1 MRLRTFSPTAH
12 PLGRGAGLGRSSK
25 WSCECDGATVPMP
38 EVRGS
43 EASRLPDDPC
53 AGRLACPSSWGHQLL
68 VWDPLDLTPHIF
80 IWPVTCD
87 PYVTFPNIPV
97 DTGECVPEFCEL
109 FRQITAFKEGVVGIS
124 NL

>member
-1 MRLRTFSPTAH
+1 MIRVPGGWRAPAPGDT
-12 PLGRGAGLGRSSK
+12 SSFMQ
-25 WSCECDGATVPMP
+25 G
-38 EVRGS
+38 
-43 EASRLPDDPC
+43 
-53 AGRLACPSSWGHQLL
+53 
-68 VWDPLDLTPHIF
+68 PLDLTPRIF